1 MTISP
6 GRFLDSSLVTSC
18 TENPGPGR
26 EEVNGQDFKV
36 LSSPGFVHS
45 DGKHTRAQQRLSGP
59 SRSFRDVFQ
68 LHPPP
73 RLLCTGTPGWGS
85 ADPPAA
91 SAWRLVV
98 SALAELPILPAAP
111 GVQTLASSSVRRSEC
126 AGPSL
131 GLPRSAPA
139 RHHDVPRQPRGGP
152 GLALWS
158 LASRFQQQP
167 PFPALSL
174 AVTDSP
180 RPQSLRCALSFCSI
194 RLAILRVKV
203 CPLREQKGLLSCC
216 DPDR

>member
-1 MTISP
+1 M
-6 GRFLDSSLVTSC
+6 
-18 TENPGPGR
+18 
-26 EEVNGQDFKV
+26 

-45 DGKHTRAQQRLSGP
+45 DGKHTRAQQRSSRP
-59 SRSFRDVFQ
+59 SRSFGDVFR

-73 RLLCTGTPGWGS
+73 RLLCTGTPGRGS

-98 SALAELPILPAAP
+98 SALAELPILPAVP
-111 GVQTLASSSVRRSEC
+111 GVQTPASSSVYRFAC

-131 GLPRSAPA
+131 GPA

-152 GLALWS
+152 GPALWS

-180 RPQSLRCALSFCSI
+180 RPQSLRCALSFCGI